1 MWVALTPWQWVLQKH
16 TSQRDPVVRLAFT
29 VHCWLKHNGHL
40 KHIQQWFSSWGHSVE
55 TSKASWSIVV
65 IVLLVSRSIF
75 CFLYGQLLHIWR
87 HWDSS
92 GLTRVPEAHS
102 HWAWRSWT
110 IWRRFSGCFQ
120 TDRVLGLFVY
130 TVTKKVT
137 GLAEND
143 LWPGTSD
150 SLLVLNVLQALILA
164 LFLFCFIGEIMTLRL
179 VQPPV

>member
-1 MWVALTPWQWVLQKH
+1 MI
-16 TSQRDPVVRLAFT
+16 SF
-29 VHCWLKHNGHL
+29 
-40 KHIQQWFSSWGHSVE
+40 
-55 TSKASWSIVV
+55 
-65 IVLLVSRSIF
+65 SIF
-75 CFLYGQLLHIWR
+75 GDTETHLVERAYLSLIHTELDDRGPSDVVPAAPARQIVFL
-87 HWDSS
+87 
-92 GLTRVPEAHS
+92 V
-102 HWAWRSWT
+102 
-110 IWRRFSGCFQ
+110 
-120 TDRVLGLFVY
+120 LFVY